1 MRYFKVLL
9 IVILFF
15 LCMIFF
21 VQNTKILTANLDL
34 QFHLFNWSWFSTT
47 VPIYIFILLFFVLG
61 AIVSMLYFFMER
73 IRLTKELKQCRSK
86 IQSLEKELN
95 SLRNMPLEQES
106 SQPVEQQIQKSEE

>member
-1 MRYFKVLL
+1 MRYFKVLF

-21 VQNTKILTANLDL
+21 VQNTEILTANLDL
-34 QFHLFNWSWFSTT
+34 QFHLFNWSWFSAT
-47 VPIYIFILLFFVLG
+47 VPIYVFILLFFVLG

-73 IRLTKELKQCRSK
+73 IRLARELKQSRSR

-95 SLRNMPLEQES
+95 SLRNMPLEQEAS
-106 SQPVEQQIQKSEE
+106 RPVEQHTQESEE